1 MYNLAICFTYFIEML
16 ISYSFFSLIGEKKLK
31 VPICFFVGPVLFL
44 SGAFF
49 DIILSNVIWF
59 NALYFSIINIA
70 FSISCFRIKITRCI
84 FYSILLDIFQT
95 ALEIVSISLISIVI
109 GTDVNAY
116 IDKLSFFVL
125 DVVISKSLYFLTC
138 LVVTRFIRKEKA
150 NIKFPAVLY
159 MYPLIVIVTLLIF
172 WSMCTH
178 FELSYNYQLLLSG
191 VVFALF
197 ASIVVLFISYQQSIE
212 KENIIF
218 VLKNQVEKQ
227 DMDMNYYNI
236 LEKQNEDLRI
246 YAHDTKNHLNAI
258 HNLNTNPEIDEY
270 LNKMISNLKSYSS
283 ICHSGNHMLD
293 VIISKYATECEI
305 KNISFSFDVCVT
317 NLKYVKNNDLV
328 TILSN
333 ALDNAIEAT
342 EKSSNKTINFATDH
356 INTYDVITITNS
368 CDTPP
373 KIKGNDLET
382 TKKNKI
388 NHGLGIKS
396 IQKVLKQYNGDCQWE
411 YDKDKKKFTLMIS
424 LLSQN

>member
-31 VPICFFVGPVLFL
+31 VPICFFVGTVLFL

-116 IDKLSFFVL
+116 IDKLS
-125 DVVISKSLYFLTC
+125 
-138 LVVTRFIRKEKA
+138 
-150 NIKFPAVLY
+150 AVLY